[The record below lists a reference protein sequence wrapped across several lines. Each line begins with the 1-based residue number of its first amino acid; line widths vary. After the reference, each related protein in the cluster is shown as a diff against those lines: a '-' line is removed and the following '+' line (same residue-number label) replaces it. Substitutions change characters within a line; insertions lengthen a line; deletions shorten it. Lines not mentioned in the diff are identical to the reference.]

1 MAPPRRDHQ
10 QCLAD
15 RIPALGRPVEQQRTD
30 FIGPFGAA
38 GLARRDRV
46 FAGSAESLDDQL
58 LLRRLAR
65 AFPAF
70 ERDELA
76 ATQFFFPNK
85 R

>member
-10 QCLAD
+10 QRLAD
-15 RIPALGRPVEQQRTD
+15 RIPALGRTIEQQRAD
-30 FIGPFGAA
+30 FVGPFGPA
-38 GLARRDRV
+38 GFARRDRV
-46 FAGSAESLDDQL
+46 FAGSGQSLDDQL

-65 AFPAF
+65 AFPTF

-76 ATQFFFPNK
+76 AVQFFFPNK